1 MSFRSVDQR
10 KRVGGLDGEKNLW
23 GFPTRDEG
31 AYAMRQS
38 ERVRSMAAEKKLSA
52 SKTVPT
58 PKFEVPDE
66 QIMEDLIKPLLI
78 GLVAFSA
85 AVLAWVLTAP

>member
-1 MSFRSVDQR
+1 
-10 KRVGGLDGEKNLW
+10 
-23 GFPTRDEG
+23 
-31 AYAMRQS
+31 MRQS

-58 PKFEVPDE
+58 PKFKGPDE
-66 QIMEDLIKPLLI
+66 QIIEDLIKPLLI
-78 GLVAFSA
+78 GLVALSA